1 MTKRAR
7 LGGLLSLPAAADG
20 TQRPVISHAAL
31 SAGTTRRVA
40 TDFLA
45 HLRSD
50 KSKTVFEA
58 QSFTVLSRV
67 DPD

>member
-31 SAGTTRRVA
+31 SAGTTRRDV

-45 HLRSD
+45 DLRSD
-50 KSKTVFEA
+50 NSKTVFEA
-58 QSFTVLSRV
+58 QSFRVLNQGRS
-67 DPD
+67 